1 MSAYQF
7 AAGMFEEEI
16 TREQFPTVL
25 LNLAMAFSN
34 IDMNDA

>member
-16 TREQFPTVL
+16 TREAFPGEL
-25 LNLAMAFSN
+25 LKFAMAFSN
-34 IDMNDA
+34 VDFDDT